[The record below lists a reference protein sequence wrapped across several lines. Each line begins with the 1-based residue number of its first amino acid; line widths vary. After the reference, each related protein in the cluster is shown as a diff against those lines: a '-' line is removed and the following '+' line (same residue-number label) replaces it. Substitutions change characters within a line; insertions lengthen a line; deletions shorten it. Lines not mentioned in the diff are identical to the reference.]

1 MTLEQRLTAIPS
13 ETHGTALAD
22 FEEAMNCMK
31 GEFGQRALALLFSVC
46 HPLSNPF
53 EGHDSHSA
61 AVEAGR
67 IEAMALLFRYGSA
80 TVDFPSEKQQHE
92 QHPKPDGPRK
102 RGKS

>member
-1 MTLEQRLTAIPS
+1 MTLEQRLASIPS

-22 FEEAMNCMK
+22 FEEAMACME
-31 GEFGQRALALLFSVC
+31 GEYGQRALALLFSVC

-53 EGHDSHSA
+53 QANDSTQA

-67 IEAMALLFRYGSA
+67 IEAMALLYRYGSA
-80 TVDFPSEKQQHE
+80 TTDFPSGKTKHE
-92 QHPKPDGPRK
+92 QPAKPDGPRK